1 MMTDQ
6 VTQPSGFGRSYK
18 HVARR
23 IVASRRDGMAD
34 NQLGLVL
41 TFVAGAV
48 NAGGFFYVG
57 QYTSHMSGI
66 VAAIADHVVLGLG
79 DLVLAGLIAFGAF
92 TLGAATSAILINW
105 GRRHYV
111 STQYV
116 LPISLECVLLLVF
129 GALVGP
135 TLPASLV
142 QPLGI
147 PLLCFIMG
155 LQNATVTKISGA
167 RIRTT
172 HVTGMVTDLGI
183 EIGKFGYEL
192 VGRFRPDD
200 HRPPVAADRP
210 KLALLSSLLGAFICG
225 GIVGALGFSR
235 IGPAVATLLALVL
248 AALVA
253 PSWGEILRHRRRL
266 RRRQRRSRA

>member
-1 MMTDQ
+1 MTDQ
-6 VTQPSGFGRSYK
+6 VSPRAGRGIGRSYK

-23 IVASRRDGMAD
+23 IVAAERDGTAD
-34 NQLGLVL
+34 AQLGLLL

-66 VAAIADHVVLGLG
+66 VAAMADHAVLGLG
-79 DLVLAGLIAFGAF
+79 GLVLAGFIALAAF
-92 TLGAATSAILINW
+92 TVGAATSAILINW
-105 GRRHYV
+105 GRRHSV

-116 LPISLECVLLLVF
+116 LPVAFESVLLLLF

-135 TLPASLV
+135 TLPTALV

-183 EIGKFGYEL
+183 EIGKFCYETVIRL
-192 VGRFRPDD
+192 RPGEGLAA
-200 HRPPVAADRP
+200 VAADRA
-210 KLALLSSLLGAFICG
+210 KLALLGSLLGAFIAG
-225 GIVGALGFSR
+225 GVVGALGFSR
-235 IGPAVATLLALVL
+235 IGPTVAILLALVL
-248 AALVA
+248 AALVV
-253 PSWGEILRHRRRL
+253 PSLGEML
-266 RRRQRRSRA
+266 RRRRS